1 MATED
6 SFEKEGTVL
15 DSLPDTTYRVE
26 LENGSVVAAHLS
38 SAMRK
43 SNVRVVTGDKVRV
56 ELTPYD
62 QSKGRITYRAG

>member
-15 DSLPDTTYRVE
+15 DSLPDTTYRVG

-43 SNVRVVTGDKVRV
+43 SNIRVVTGDKVRV

>member
-15 DSLPDTTYRVE
+15 DSLPDTTYRVR